1 MTLASAVL
9 KIITMPINIR
19 RRKSNTLL
27 QLDWCGTDARDGCGQ
42 EWKGNFLRCGSRAQH
57 LIFVIQFSFMFFGK
71 YVYIFLRKCKS
82 FAFFAGI
89 LFSIS
94 LNHILQVTLEEF
106 VKAFL
111 RLDLNS
117 FLIMFPIFDLLCLL
131 SIFQYR

>member
-1 MTLASAVL
+1 ML
-9 KIITMPINIR
+9 KITRMPINIR

-27 QLDWCGTDARDGCGQ
+27 QLDWCCTDARDGCGQ
-42 EWKGNFLRCGSRAQH
+42 EWKGNFLPCGSLPQH
-57 LIFVIQFSFMFFGK
+57 LVFVIQYSFVFFANMC
-71 YVYIFLRKCKS
+71 IFTKMQKFCI
-82 FAFFAGI
+82 FAGI

-117 FLIMFPIFDLLCLL
+117 FVIVFPIFDLLCLL
-131 SIFQYR
+131 SIFQYHCWIYDI